1 MQTTQE
7 EAVIPTTNEASS
19 QESAAGLPAEEE
31 RKEQETNSFQVT
43 AYAQK
48 KGLEVIYISPDTA
61 EVNVVSRPTP

>member
-48 KGLEVIYISPDTA
+48 KGLEVIYIRA
-61 EVNVVSRPTP
+61 VVNSGYKSVENE